1 MIELKGKHAEA
12 KIFTDNVEHSALS
25 HIIAFLNQE
34 SLQGSKVRIM
44 PDVHD
49 GAGCVIGTTMTIV
62 DKVIPNVVGCDIG
75 CGVLAIELKEK
86 RIDLP
91 KLDSVIR
98 KNVAVIRS
106 TELKEVEDLGLENL
120 VCRKDNVKAVRL
132 GFGTVGGGNHF
143 IEIDKD
149 EETGALYLL
158 IHSGSRNLG
167 IQVANYY
174 QDKAYDEAIVRFNR
188 GTFNDKVTELKKVTS
203 PKDMN
208 KAVEKLKKE
217 YKRIGDVPYELAYVT
232 GQNFKDYIHDMKIAQ
247 NYAAMNRRKIASIIM
262 KEMKLHEV
270 DSFDTI
276 HNYIDIENMIV
287 RKGSV
292 RAALGEKL
300 IVPINMR
307 DGALICVGKGNED
320 WNSSCCHGAGRLMS
334 RADAKQ
340 NISVSEF
347 KKTMKDAGIFST
359 CVGKGT
365 IDESPMAYKPMEEIV
380 EIIKDTVDIVKV
392 IKPIYNFKA
401 GETEE

>member
-1 MIELKGKHAEA
+1 MIELKGKYAEA

-149 EETGALYLL
+149 EETGVLYLL
-158 IHSGSRNLG
+158 VHSGSRNLG

-174 QDKAYDEAIVRFNR
+174 QDKAYDEAIVRFNK

-307 DGALICVGKGNED
+307 DGALICVGKGDED